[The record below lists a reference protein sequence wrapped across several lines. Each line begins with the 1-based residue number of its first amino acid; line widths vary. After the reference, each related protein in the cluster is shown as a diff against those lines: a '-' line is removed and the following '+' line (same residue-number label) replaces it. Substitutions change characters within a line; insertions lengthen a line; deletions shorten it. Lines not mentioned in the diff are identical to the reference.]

1 MGVSKHLIRC
11 CRRGGVDSTGAAA
24 MFPAPQKFGVFG
36 PYDGDFDP
44 FEDEEDAVVLITF
57 G

>member
-1 MGVSKHLIRC
+1 MSFHP
-11 CRRGGVDSTGAAA
+11 S
-24 MFPAPQKFGVFG
+24 APNVFG

-44 FEDEEDAVVLITF
+44 FDDEEDAVVMITF

>member
-1 MGVSKHLIRC
+1 MLH
-11 CRRGGVDSTGAAA
+11 
-24 MFPAPQKFGVFG
+24 APHNPHVFG

-57 G
+57 GRHADAAPRSA